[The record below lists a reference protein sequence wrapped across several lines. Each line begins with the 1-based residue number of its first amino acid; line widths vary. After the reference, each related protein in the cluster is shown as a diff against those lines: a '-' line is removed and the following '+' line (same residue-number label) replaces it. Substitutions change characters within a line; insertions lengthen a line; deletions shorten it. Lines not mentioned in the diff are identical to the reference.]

1 MQIIKDINNVVIYAG
16 DGYELTDTGLTGPGF
31 SAPTIKSNT
40 HTIETVDYKPDD
52 WAGMWY
58 SYDEGW
64 FLNEFG
70 VAQKAAKEAQALFNS
85 ITFDVLSTDT
95 WTISADGTTYATVT
109 YTDTD
114 TVYFS
119 VNETVHAVDPIDYVA
134 TLEITA
140 NAPGPIR
147 VEVKDKQLII
157 TAIEVQPL

>member
-16 DGYELTDTGLTGPGF
+16 DGYELTATGLTGPGF

-40 HTIETVDYKPDD
+40 HTIETVYYKPDD
-52 WAGMWY
+52 WAGTWY

-95 WTISADGTTYATVT
+95 WTIPADGTTYATVT
-109 YTDTD
+109 YTSKD

-119 VNETVHAVDPIDYVA
+119 INEQSRAVDPIEYVA

-140 NAPGPIR
+140 DAPGPIR
-147 VEVKDKQLII
+147 VEVKSKQLII
-157 TAIEVQPL
+157 TAIEVPL

>member
-1 MQIIKDINNVVIYAG
+1 MRYAIIENNVVVNVAESEEPFTDEWILSDTANIG
-16 DGYELTDTGLTGPGF
+16 DTWDGL
-31 SAPTIKSNT
+31 
-40 HTIETVDYKPDD
+40 
-52 WAGMWY
+52 
-58 SYDEGW
+58 
-64 FLNEFG
+64 EF
-70 VAQKAAKEAQALFNS
+70 
-85 ITFDVLSTDT
+85 ITPPKINQTTLDILSTDV
-95 WTISADGTTYATVT
+95 WTIPADSETVATVT

>member
-16 DGYELTDTGLTGPGF
+16 DGYELTATGLTGPGF

-119 VNETVHAVDPIDYVA
+119 VNETVHAVEPVDDVA

-140 NAPGPIR
+140 AAPGPIR
-147 VEVKDKQLII
+147 VEVKAKQLII
-157 TAIEVQPL
+157 TAIEVPI